1 MAEAIR
7 LLFIG
12 LGWAWGGGRRQ
23 GWAPPG
29 REWDGAGAAVVT
41 CSSVFLAA
49 PQMHGA
55 QTVTQNAHHLPPDL
69 TYSGFGALLGGPRL
83 A

>member
-1 MAEAIR
+1 M
-7 LLFIG
+7 
-12 LGWAWGGGRRQ
+12 
-23 GWAPPG
+23 
-29 REWDGAGAAVVT
+29 VT